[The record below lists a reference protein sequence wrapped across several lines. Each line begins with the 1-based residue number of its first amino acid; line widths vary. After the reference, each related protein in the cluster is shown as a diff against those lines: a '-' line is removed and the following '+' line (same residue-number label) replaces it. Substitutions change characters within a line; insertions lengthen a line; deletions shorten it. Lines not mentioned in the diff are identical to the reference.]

1 MGHVRV
7 TAASLAEGRIDKLT
21 VELSG
26 LGARTIDRD
35 TALSWMKDGH
45 SFVPVVDGSEGPA
58 LQLVS
63 IEGGDEVVHVVR
75 TDNAMTAED
84 QLPALPSV

>member
-7 TAASLAEGRIDKLT
+7 TAATLTEGRIDKLG
-21 VELSG
+21 VELLG

-35 TALSWMKDGH
+35 TTVSWMKDGH
-45 SFVPVVDGSEGPA
+45 SFIPVVDGKEAPA

-63 IEGGDEVVHVVR
+63 IEEGDEVTFAVR
-75 TDNAMTAED
+75 DDHEQTPTDK
-84 QLPALPSV
+84 LPNLPKA